1 MLRVFD
7 MQHRLASG
15 KAAYPPSDIG
25 YHRCMESEDPSW
37 EDLQVLLAAV
47 ANGSL
52 SGAAHALDLGQS
64 TASRRLARLERRLG
78 APLLDRTPDG
88 IRPTDLAERLIP
100 HAELIAEHMD
110 HIHRVVTGEHGD
122 VSGRVRLALPDGL
135 ASTWLAP
142 RLGSLLEAHPKLEL
156 DLLMGTAVVDLVRRE
171 ADLALRFVAP
181 NHPELLVRRLAR
193 LPLRAFVAPSL
204 ADVPVRALRFIQ
216 LLDPAA
222 AYPETQWIQRHAPK
236 APTLRVSNWNA
247 LFALVRAGLGAAV
260 LTPLI
265 AEPAGLVPVP
275 AVPKV
280 GFRDLLLVYH
290 PALRAVPRI
299 AAVRDWLGATHGA
312 RRSSHGRS
320 TEERTSRS
328 SLRCGTTGR

>member
-1 MLRVFD
+1 MRRVLG
-7 MQHRLASG
+7 MRLRLASG
-15 KAAYPPSDIG
+15 AFACRPSDIG
-25 YHRCMESEDPSW
+25 YPLGMEPPDPAW

-52 SGAAHALDLGQS
+52 SAAAQALHLGQS

-78 APLLDRTPDG
+78 APLLDRTPEG
-88 IRPTDLAERLIP
+88 IRPTDLAERLLP

-110 HIHRVVTGEHGD
+110 NIHRVVSGGQD
-122 VSGRVRLALPDGL
+122 GVSGRVRLALPDGL

-142 RLGSLLEAHPKLEL
+142 RLGALLESYPRLEL

-171 ADLALRFVAP
+171 ADLALRFVP
-181 NHPELLVRRLAR
+181 PSHPELLVRRLSR

-204 ADVPVRALRFIQ
+204 AEVPVRKLRFIQ
-216 LLDPAA
+216 LLDPEA
-222 AYPETQWIQRHAPK
+222 AYLETQWIKRHAPD

-247 LFALVRAGLGAAV
+247 LFAMVRAGLGAGV
-260 LTPLI
+260 LSPLV
-265 AEPAGLVPVP
+265 AEPVGLVPVS

-280 GFRDLLLVYH
+280 GSRDLLLVYH

-299 AAVRDWLGATHGA
+299 TAVRDWLLANA
-312 RRSSHGRS
+312 P
-320 TEERTSRS
+320 
-328 SLRCGTTGR
+328 